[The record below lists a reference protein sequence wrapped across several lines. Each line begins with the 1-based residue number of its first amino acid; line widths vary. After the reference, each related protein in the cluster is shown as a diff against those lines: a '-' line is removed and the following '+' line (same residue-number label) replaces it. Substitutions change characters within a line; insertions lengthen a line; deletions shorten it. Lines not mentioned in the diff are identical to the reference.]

1 MNRQMTVLQL
11 SSYLKGVFD
20 DEELLHDVSL
30 TGEVAEVS
38 YSDRHTFLTL
48 SENDCSVRCMHFNSR
63 DKIEKGEKIMLKGSV
78 RFYEKR
84 NSVSFVYNEFS
95 PCGDGEKAAKFAE
108 LKKRLSELGY
118 FENRLPLPKYI
129 VNVIVITSADG
140 AAIRDF
146 IRVVSDKSPFV
157 SVRVCPAKVQGVGAG
172 EMMARAVKYLQNE
185 KTDAIILCR
194 GGGSDEDLDA
204 FNDEALATAVATS
217 KIPII
222 SAVGHEVDY
231 TLCDFCA
238 GTRAGTPSIAGEIVN
253 AHAAALINDIL
264 LLIERARSALE
275 NKQKYRETKVYDAV
289 SSLSAAVSLGIEKKK
304 RFISLLSERG
314 YYSLK
319 QKLAVKGQGVLS
331 LAHNLNNAQT
341 KLFRYKR
348 DEVEKNHRLLKA
360 LDPHRILES
369 GYAAVT
375 LNGRLVKNVSK
386 LKRGDKVKL
395 VFADGSA
402 SASVDDVSKK

>member
-30 TGEVAEVS
+30 TGEVAEIS
-38 YSDRHTFLTL
+38 YSDKHTFLTL
-48 SENDCSVRCMHFNSR
+48 AENDCSVRCMHFNAR
-63 DKIEKGEKIMLKGSV
+63 DRIEKGEKIVLTGSV

-95 PCGDGEKAAKFAE
+95 RCGDGEKAAKLVE
-108 LKKRLSELGY
+108 LKKKLYELGY
-118 FENRLPLPKYI
+118 FENRPQLPRYI
-129 VNVIVITSADG
+129 VNVIAVTSADG

-146 IRVVSDKSPFV
+146 LRVVSDKNPFV
-157 SVRVCPAKVQGVGAG
+157 SVRVCPVKVQGVGAG
-172 EMMARAVKYLQNE
+172 EMMANAVKRLQKE
-185 KTDAIILCR
+185 KTDAIVLCR

-204 FNDEALATAVATS
+204 FNDEALATAVAQS

-238 GTRAGTPSIAGEIVN
+238 GTRAGTPSIAGQIVN
-253 AHAAALINDIL
+253 SHASALINDIVL
-264 LLIERARSALE
+264 LSERAKLALE
-275 NKQKYRETKVYDAV
+275 RKQEEREETV
-289 SSLSAAVSLGIEKKK
+289 SDTVSHLSSAVSLAIEKKK
-304 RFISLLSERG
+304 SAIATLCRHG
-314 YYSLK
+314 YYALN
-319 QKLAVKGQGVLS
+319 QKLAVKNENVLS
-331 LAHNLNNAQT
+331 LARSLENAELKQ
-341 KLFRYKR
+341 LSSKR
-348 DEVEKNHRLLKA
+348 DQVEKNALLLKA

-375 LNGRLVKNVSK
+375 LDGKLVKSAAQ
-386 LKRGDKVKL
+386 LKRKDKVKL
-395 VFADGSA
+395 VFGDGSA
-402 SASVDDVSKK
+402 AATVDDVAK

>member
-30 TGEVAEVS
+30 SGEVAEVS

-63 DKIEKGEKIMLKGSV
+63 DKILKGEKIVLKGSV

-84 NSVSFVYNEFS
+84 NSVSFVYNEFDF
-95 PCGDGEKAAKFAE
+95 CGDGEKAAKLAE
-108 LKKRLSELGY
+108 LKKKLSSLGY
-118 FENRLPLPKYI
+118 FENRPALPKYI
-129 VNVIVITSADG
+129 VNVIVVTSADG

-157 SVRVCPAKVQGVGAG
+157 SVRVYPAKVQGVGAG
-172 EMMARAVKYLQNE
+172 EMMAMAVTNLQRE

-204 FNDEALATAVATS
+204 FNDEALATAVALS
-217 KIPII
+217 KIPVI

-253 AHAAALINDIL
+253 SHALALVNDIL
-264 LLIERARSALE
+264 LLSERARCALE
-275 NKQKYRETKVYDAV
+275 SKQKSREALLYDAV
-289 SSLSAAVSLGIEKKK
+289 SDLSSAVSLGIEKKK
-304 RFISLLSERG
+304 RAISTLCGRG

-319 QKLAVKGQGVLS
+319 QKLAVKKQRVIS
-331 LAHNLNNAQT
+331 LAHNLDNAQT
-341 KLFRYKR
+341 KFFKSKS
-348 DEVEKNHRLLKA
+348 DEVNKNHRLLKA

-375 LNGRLVKNVSK
+375 LNGKVVKNVSK

-395 VFADGSA
+395 VFSDGSA
-402 SASVDDVSKK
+402 AATVDDVSKK